1 LDSKLNPRGGRLTL
15 EGKVNPFLMP
25 YVVTQSISLLLSFSQ
40 SISLSLLREM
50 SCWHEE
56 EEEEEEILVF

>member
-1 LDSKLNPRGGRLTL
+1 
-15 EGKVNPFLMP
+15 MP
-25 YVVTQSISLLLSFSQ
+25 HAVTQSISLRLSFSQ

-56 EEEEEEILVF
+56 EEEEEKKGW

>member
-1 LDSKLNPRGGRLTL
+1 
-15 EGKVNPFLMP
+15 MP
-25 YVVTQSISLLLSFSQ
+25 HAVTQSISLRLSFYQ